1 MMGKYAWSRCC
12 NHRNLCALGYLIVVG
27 IAGFAWKQAY
37 DCARNSTLRVALWKG
52 ALWCGGISVAT
63 ALLAGEATCVDTADP
78 LRGGCEE

>member
-1 MMGKYAWSRCC
+1 MHGADVVITEIFR
-12 NHRNLCALGYLIVVG
+12 ALGYLIVVG

-37 DCARNSTLRVALWKG
+37 DCARDSTLRVALWKG